1 MISADSFPFD
11 VGGAFVACFAPFLPL
26 PFAFAFIGVLVSVGI
41 GAVRGRDLP
50 PLDGR
55 GAELVLSL
63 GLICFAFDAAS
74 GTLRCWLPSLPLESA
89 CLRFARGTE
98 AEDEDEAVDTG
109 LTGRVAVGVRVEVEA
124 ERFRVRLRVVERG

>member
-89 CLRFARGTE
+89 CLRTE